1 MDTSRAD
8 RTLATVAL
16 ALLGVG
22 CVYVLWPFMT
32 SLVWAAI
39 LASTCWMPLLWLDRQ
54 VKGRRV
60 LAASLM
66 TLAVTLVLLVPVLAV
81 ALGLADNL
89 TELAQAASNMATAG
103 LPDAPLWLRDL
114 PLVGGWLHEYWQRL
128 AHDGHRLMAELG
140 KFAKPAQDMAL
151 TAGAVVARGLIDL
164 TLSVFL
170 AFFIFL
176 HGEALA
182 TRLHAA
188 LVRLAGERAAYL
200 IDITK
205 GTIHGVIYG
214 ILGTALAQG
223 VLASIG
229 FLIAGVPGAMLL
241 GVVTF
246 FASVVPVG
254 PPMVWGGAAIWLFQ
268 QGEIGWAVFMAAWGF
283 FLVST
288 VDNVIKP
295 FIISRGSS
303 LPFAVVFL
311 GVLGGV
317 LAFGVIGAFLGPT
330 LLALGYRLLGE
341 WTSPGVESST
351 DQL

>member
-1 MDTSRAD
+1 
-8 RTLATVAL
+8 
-16 ALLGVG
+16 
-22 CVYVLWPFMT
+22 
-32 SLVWAAI
+32 
-39 LASTCWMPLLWLDRQ
+39 
-54 VKGRRV
+54 
-60 LAASLM
+60 
-66 TLAVTLVLLVPVLAV
+66 
-81 ALGLADNL
+81 
-89 TELAQAASNMATAG
+89 
-103 LPDAPLWLRDL
+103 
-114 PLVGGWLHEYWQRL
+114 
-128 AHDGHRLMAELG
+128 
-140 KFAKPAQDMAL
+140 
-151 TAGAVVARGLIDL
+151 
-164 TLSVFL
+164 
-170 AFFIFL
+170 
-176 HGEALA
+176 
-182 TRLHAA
+182 
-188 LVRLAGERAAYL
+188 
-200 IDITK
+200 
-205 GTIHGVIYG
+205 
-214 ILGTALAQG
+214 LAQG

-268 QGEIGWAVFMAAWGF
+268 QGQVGWAVFMAAWGF